1 MGGNRSEKDTTI
13 SLKPATKA
21 RLAVYKAKLIGQRET
36 SKVSFDDIINEFLDA
51 AGKKEKGAK

>member
-1 MGGNRSEKDTTI
+1 MGEDSSENGTTI

-21 RLAVYKAKLIGQRET
+21 RLAIYKAKLIGQRET

-51 AGKKEKGAK
+51 AEKKKKVAN